1 MSRCSVPELDLPYLL
16 LAAAASVVDHVQQG
30 VRDAGFDDV
39 RPAHG
44 FAFVRLAGGGATV
57 VDLARHLG
65 VTKQAASQLVEE
77 LSRKGYVERTPHPVD
92 ARARL
97 VVLTER
103 GRACTAAADAAVRAQ
118 LETWSEALGAE
129 RVSALRD
136 DLARVVP
143 PGPVRPAW

>member
-1 MSRCSVPELDLPYLL
+1 MHDIDLPYLL
-16 LAAAASVVDHVQQG
+16 LAAAASVVERVQEG
-30 VRDAGFDDV
+30 VRDAGFTDV

-44 FAFVRLAGGGATV
+44 FAFVRLASGGATV

-77 LSRKGYVERTPHPVD
+77 LSRRGYVERTPHPTD

-118 LETWSEALGAE
+118 VTSWSEVLGAE
-129 RVSALRD
+129 RVHALGD

-143 PGPVRPAW
+143 PGPVRPTW